1 MQHIQAPSPYS
12 YRRRQTRDSDEHAE
26 ALNEWDQIYDQLSP
40 GSFEGRVVD
49 IWFKGLQIFRE
60 TTNRSVS
67 QSGTSWSGCYVVGIP
82 VSMKGAGL
90 FSRQVLTRDSMLTF
104 HSEQEFTLT
113 TPENF
118 DVVAVA
124 IPEATLLEALQPRSE
139 AELASL
145 FPKSPSVL
153 VTAPGQLDELR
164 SCLLSIF
171 DPVTFEP
178 ELLAYPQVQKAM
190 SSAVI
195 GHLAEVLSS
204 ASQAPLPSRSFKG
217 RCQVVKEATDFAL
230 THTAEPIT
238 VADLCQKFNISR
250 RMLNYCFQ
258 EVLDTNPVQYLRSL
272 RLNGARRELRECVG
286 NPQAIRDI
294 AGKWGFWH
302 LSRFAGEY
310 RALFGE
316 LPSETLRGQRASA

>member
-1 MQHIQAPSPYS
+1 MTQSQTSSPYS

-26 ALNEWDQIYDQLSP
+26 ALGEWDQVYDQLSP
-40 GSFEGRVVD
+40 GAFEGKVVD

-67 QSGTSWSGCYVVGIP
+67 QTGTTWQGCYVIGIP
-82 VSMKGAGL
+82 VAMKGTGL
-90 FSRQVLTRDSMLTF
+90 FARQVLTRDSMLAF
-104 HSEQEFTLT
+104 HSDREFTLT

-118 DVVAVA
+118 DVVAAA
-124 IPEATLLEALQPRSE
+124 IPEATLLEAMQPYSS
-139 AELASL
+139 AELDEL

-171 DPVTFEP
+171 DPGSFEP

-190 SSAVI
+190 SSAII
-195 GHLAEVLSS
+195 GHLAEVLGS
-204 ASQAPLPSRSFKG
+204 AARAPLPSRSFKG
-217 RCQVVKEATDFAL
+217 RCQVVREATDYAL
-230 THTAEPIT
+230 AHTTEPIT
-238 VADLCQKFNISR
+238 VAELCQKLNISR

-258 EVLDTNPVQYLRSL
+258 EVLDTNPVQYLRTL
-272 RLNGARRELRECVG
+272 RLNGVRRDLREG
-286 NPQAIRDI
+286 AGTPQAIRDI

-316 LPSETLRGQRASA
+316 LPSDTLRGQRVAA